1 VNRIAPRRMAVP
13 VVIFAATA
21 VFGLQLVTSSL
32 HAFTAA
38 TRPARI
44 IAPTDAPQDFA
55 IDADEQD
62 KDADGDLDL
71 IGNAVDPAVAEYS
84 FDALGSQYEVHSP
97 QTELPR
103 LGSPKT

>member
-1 VNRIAPRRMAVP
+1 MTVA
-13 VVIFAATA
+13 VVIFAVTA
-21 VFGLQLVTSSL
+21 AFGIQLVTSSL
-32 HAFTAA
+32 HAFSTA

-44 IAPTDAPQDFA
+44 IVPTDAPQDFA
-55 IDADEQD
+55 IDPDEQD
-62 KDADGDLDL
+62 EDADGDIDL

-84 FDALGSQYEVHSP
+84 VDALGSQYEVHSP